1 MVRVSGIGAR
11 LALSVMLCVA
21 VILGASL
28 GMYHYQAREL
38 LLQHLQDNAHNRSL
52 ALVQRVKRV
61 LTSVRRATE
70 TLAGTLDS
78 VHFGEDDI
86 VALLRRALEMNP
98 ELFGMA
104 MGFEPSVL
112 DDPDRR
118 YAPYV
123 FRRDGRI
130 ELSLALEAY
139 DYLFSDW
146 YQIPRELGR
155 AEWSEPYYELGA
167 GNTQLIATFSQ
178 PVMQTTPEGERLLG
192 ILAADIALD
201 WLTHDLAEFRVLQHG
216 FAVLIARNGAIL
228 SHPNTDFIMNESL
241 FSLAATH
248 GDEAGALRR
257 QARTLIDGES
267 GFVQRTSLFGVM
279 AYVHYAPIASSG
291 WTLAIV
297 FPEDEL
303 FDDINRLTLN
313 AALVGSLGLL
323 ASLLV
328 VLLIARSIS
337 RPLRALANST
347 ERIAKGDFDAPLPEV
362 RRRDEVGE
370 LTHSFATTRTALRQH
385 IDWLRTTTAAKERI
399 ESELAIA
406 RDIQMALL
414 PKLFSLIPK
423 REEFDLRALIVPA
436 REVGGDFYDFFPL
449 DPHRFCFLIA
459 DVSGKGVPAALFM
472 AVTKTLIK
480 ATARDRPGPAE
491 ILTQVNAE
499 LAADNASNMFVTVFC
514 GVLDART
521 GDLDYANAGH
531 NPPVLIGTDGRPQL
545 LKETPQLLLG
555 IMDGMV
561 YRSASRRLAPGERL
575 LLYTDGVT
583 EAKNAHDAFYS
594 EARLLATLDSA
605 SQLALGSLIEKL
617 LGSVRSFAGETPQS
631 DDITLLAIEY
641 RGHEPIA
648 PGPSGVV
655 VAKL

>member
-1 MVRVSGIGAR
+1 MARFSGIGAR
-11 LALSVMLCVA
+11 LILSVMLCVA
-21 VILGASL
+21 VILGTSL
-28 GMYHYQAREL
+28 GLYHYQAREL
-38 LLQHLQDNAHNRSL
+38 LLQRLQDNAHNRSL
-52 ALVQRVKRV
+52 ALVQRVERV
-61 LTSVRRATE
+61 LISVRRATE

-78 VHFGEDDI
+78 MQLGEDDI

-104 MGFEPSVL
+104 MGFEPAVL
-112 DDPDRR
+112 GHSDRR
-118 YAPYV
+118 HAPYV

-130 ELSLALEAY
+130 ELSFALEEQ

-178 PVMQTTPEGERLLG
+178 PVTQATPDGERLIG

-201 WLTHDLAEFRVLQHG
+201 WLTHELAEFRVLQHG
-216 FAVLIARNGAIL
+216 FAVLISRNGAIL

-241 FSLAATH
+241 FSLAAAH
-248 GDEAGALRR
+248 GDEADALRR
-257 QARTLIDGES
+257 QARTLIAGES
-267 GFVQRTSLFGVM
+267 GFIQHTPLFGVM
-279 AYVHYAPIASSG
+279 AHVHYAPIDSSD

-303 FDDINRLTLN
+303 FDDINRLTRN
-313 AALVGSLGLL
+313 AATVGSLGLL
-323 ASLLV
+323 VSLLV

-337 RPLRALANST
+337 RPLCALADST
-347 ERIAKGDFDAPLPEV
+347 DRIAGGDFDAPLPEV
-362 RRRDEVGE
+362 RRRDEVGR
-370 LTHSFATTRTALRQH
+370 LTESFASMRTALRRH
-385 IDWLRTTTAAKERI
+385 IEWLKTTTAAKERI

-406 RDIQMALL
+406 RDIQMAIL
-414 PKLFSLIPK
+414 PKLFPPIPD
-423 REEFDLRALIVPA
+423 RDEFDLRALIVPA

-449 DPHRFCFLIA
+449 DEHRLCFLIA

-480 ATARDRPGPAE
+480 STARDRHSSAE

-499 LAADNASNMFVTVFC
+499 LAADNPNNMFVTVFC

-521 GDLDYANAGH
+521 GDLEYTNAGH
-531 NPPVLIGTDGRPQL
+531 NPPVLIGADGQSPRL
-545 LKETPQLLLG
+545 LKGTPQLLLG
-555 IMDGMV
+555 IMEGVV
-561 YRSASRRLAPGERL
+561 YRSASLRLAPGERL

-583 EAKNAHDAFYS
+583 EAMNAQDAFYS
-594 EARLLATLDSA
+594 EARLLDTLESEPQPD
-605 SQLALGSLIEKL
+605 LAGL
-617 LGSVRSFAGETPQS
+617 LAMLLERVQSFAGETPQS

-641 RGHEPIA
+641 RGPETIA
-648 PGPSGVV
+648 PGSSS
-655 VAKL
+655 AIES